1 MHWETLESEVISNLN
16 AWHQA
21 NPDRSNLNA
30 HGLRTATSKR
40 IAMTVFQDMLDCLA
54 NSERIVNLGP
64 GYCLPGFEPA
74 LSKKDTVLWN
84 KIDPILR
91 EGNMKAPV
99 VSELA
104 NQLKLDPKAL
114 EKFLVK
120 IAKLGRVR
128 QVAKNR
134 FFLPEAVVSL
144 AEIAAALGKSNGERG
159 FSAAEFRD
167 QTNIGRNL
175 AIEILEFFD
184 KSGLTWRS
192 GDTRKVLKSVSD
204 IFGTS

>member
-16 AWHQA
+16 TWHQE

-30 HGLRTATSKR
+30 HRLRAGLSRRVS
-40 IAMTVFQDMLDCLA
+40 MTIFQDMLDHLA
-54 NSERIVNLGP
+54 NRKLIVNLGP
-64 GYCLPGFEPA
+64 GYCLPGFEPT
-74 LSKKDTVLWN
+74 LSKKDTALWN
-84 KIDPILR
+84 KINPILR

-104 NQLKLDPKAL
+104 NELKLDPKSF
-114 EKFLVK
+114 EKFLIK
-120 IAKLGRVR
+120 IAKLGRIR

-134 FFLPEAVVSL
+134 FLLPEAVVNL
-144 AEIAAALGKSNGERG
+144 AEIAAALDENSEGG
-159 FSAAEFRD
+159 FSAAAFRD

-192 GDTRKVLKSVSD
+192 GDTRKLLKPVSD
-204 IFGTS
+204 IFGTK

>member
-1 MHWETLESEVISNLN
+1 MPFRWGKCKLATASFGHGITTTLLQLAKGYSIISNGGFNIKPMLV
-16 AWHQA
+16 
-21 NPDRSNLNA
+21 
-30 HGLRTATSKR
+30 KR
-40 IAMTVFQDMLDCLA
+40 EIKE
-54 NSERIVNLGP
+54 N
-64 GYCLPGFEPA
+64 
-74 LSKKDTVLWN
+74 KKDRILN
-84 KIDPILR
+84 KDVSEKINPILR

-104 NQLKLDPKAL
+104 NQLNLDPKAL
-114 EKFLVK
+114 EKFLIK
-120 IAKLGRVR
+120 TAKLGKVR

-134 FFLPEAVVSL
+134 FLLPEAVVSL
-144 AEIAAALGKSNGERG
+144 AEIAAALGKSNGESG

-192 GDTRKVLKSVSD
+192 GDTRKVLKTVSQ
-204 IFGTS
+204 IFGTN

>member
-1 MHWETLESEVISNLN
+1 
-16 AWHQA
+16 
-21 NPDRSNLNA
+21 
-30 HGLRTATSKR
+30 
-40 IAMTVFQDMLDCLA
+40 
-54 NSERIVNLGP
+54 
-64 GYCLPGFEPA
+64 
-74 LSKKDTVLWN
+74 
-84 KIDPILR
+84 
-91 EGNMKAPV
+91 MKAPV

-104 NQLKLDPKAL
+104 NQLELDRKAL
-114 EKFLVK
+114 EKFLVR

-144 AEIAAALGKSNGERG
+144 AEIAAALGKANGERG

-167 QTNIGRNL
+167 RTNIGRNL

-204 IFGTS
+204 IFGTFASLGAA